1 MSGQVGVTLRSGPW
15 TEAEIRTYL
24 RRTCIPIRL
33 ATAGKASPLVQ
44 SLWYLFDDDALW
56 CCTQADSV
64 VAKRLR
70 RNPNCGF
77 EISAD
82 QPPYRGIRGTGLA
95 SLSAPDAADL
105 LPKLFERYSSSSDS
119 QLAAW
124 LLSRIEHE
132 VAIRIDHLVI
142 TSWDYSNRM

>member
-1 MSGQVGVTLRSGPW
+1 MGERIGLTLRSGPW
-15 TEAEIRTYL
+15 DEAKIRSYL
-24 RRTCIPIRL
+24 NTTCIPIRL
-33 ATAGKASPLVQ
+33 ASSGQVSPMVQ

-70 RNPNCGF
+70 KNPNCGF

-95 SLSAPDAADL
+95 HLIAPEAAGL
-105 LPKLFERYSSSSDS
+105 LPKLFERYSISSDS
-119 QLAAW
+119 QLATW
-124 LLSRIEHE
+124 LLSRVDQE
-132 VAIRIDHLVI
+132 VAIRIDHLKI

>member
-1 MSGQVGVTLRSGPW
+1 MSDTMGLTLRSGPW
-15 TEAEIRTYL
+15 AETEIRAYL
-24 RRTCIPIRL
+24 NSTCIPIRL
-33 ATAGKASPLVQ
+33 ATTGKTNPLVQ

-70 RNPNCGF
+70 TNPNCGF

-82 QPPYRGIRGTGLA
+82 QPPYRGIRGTGRA
-95 SLSAPDAADL
+95 NLSAPDAADL
-105 LPKLFERYSSSSDS
+105 LPKLFERYSISSDS
-119 QLAAW
+119 QLATW
-124 LLSRIEHE
+124 LLSRIARE
-132 VAIRIDHLVI
+132 VAIRIDHLMI